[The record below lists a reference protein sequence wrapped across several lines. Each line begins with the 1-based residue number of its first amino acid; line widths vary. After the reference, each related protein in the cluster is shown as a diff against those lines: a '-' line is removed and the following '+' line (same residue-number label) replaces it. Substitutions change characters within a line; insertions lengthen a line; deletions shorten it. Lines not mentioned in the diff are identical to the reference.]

1 MRRLNRRLVR
11 PLRAA
16 VVLLVVVAMIAACGG
31 GGGSGNGAGR
41 PQTTAPTP
49 APPPPPPPC
58 VQTVLGC
65 LTETQYEAKLVEI
78 EDTHN
83 GEDDFKNQWGLTAVR
98 ADRAWA
104 ELELQRGIGTAPG
117 SGQTVGVIDTG
128 IDTGHPVFSSKTVT
142 EEFFGRKEDI
152 DEDGSRTSHGSAVAG
167 VIVGRPSES
176 FTDSVTAARGVAWGA
191 DVAMFAI
198 QAGSSSGNYRPIS
211 LTSLESADDR
221 WASRLTHVIGWSQN
235 GRTIE
240 FVNMSVGFLGII
252 EQYSAQELRTNFG
265 DAIAALAQDGAGDD
279 TVFVWA
285 GGNAHGDPCDPSD
298 FTNNPTLCESYV
310 DSDNQTQYRVNAKSV
325 EILPGLPAR
334 IAELRGR
341 VVAVVAVAPDS
352 DDDED
357 YEIASFSN
365 RCGIAA
371 RWCIAAPGALI
382 RTAYFGPDP
391 DDNTPGSRGAYN
403 ANGTSFAAPMVTG
416 ALVAMKHHFR
426 DEIPNTGLVS
436 RLLETAYDK
445 GIYAVSAT
453 YGHGLLDLAAAL
465 SPQGVPRVS
474 LSERVDG
481 TGADLRQTRFALG
494 NAFGDGLTRALA
506 GQEVAA
512 FDALGAPFWYSL
524 GAFTLSAGGPS
535 AAARLRS
542 FMAPSGQDAV
552 VWRPVL
558 GAVESHDPVAG
569 PTPLRLGL
577 LDAPA
582 QGTRG
587 GHLSLAGRALT
598 LNAAGQEGFNATA
611 FSTEGLDGQAPTSG
625 AALSWRP
632 DGAPLGLRGG
642 FVGEREALL
651 GSRAAGAFGRMAA
664 GSAFAGIEGST
675 RLGAWR
681 LGAGAE
687 VGTVNA
693 SAHGG
698 LIADLSPLT
707 TSAFALQAER
717 PLADAGVLT
726 LAVSQPLRVET
737 GHARLL
743 VPVGRT
749 KDGQVRRQTVTT
761 DLAPTGRQIE
771 LAAQWR
777 QRLDS
782 GGELRLGAA
791 WTHDPGHTAAADPD
805 LTLLASWRQSF

>member
-1 MRRLNRRLVR
+1 MRRLDRRLVW

-16 VVLLVVVAMIAACGG
+16 VALLVVVAMVAACGG
-31 GGGSGNGAGR
+31 GGGS
-41 PQTTAPTP
+41 PQTTT
-49 APPPPPPPC
+49 PPPPPPPC
-58 VQTVLGC
+58 VPTVLGC

-104 ELELQRGIGTAPG
+104 QLELEYGIGTAPG

-128 IDTGHPVFSSKTVT
+128 IDTGHPVFAGKTVT
-142 EEFFGRKEDI
+142 EHFFSGAV
-152 DEDGSRTSHGSAVAG
+152 DEDGSERSHGTGVAG
-167 VIVGRPSES
+167 VIVGRPNEA
-176 FTDSVTAARGVAWGA
+176 FTDAVTAARGVAWGA
-191 DVAMFAI
+191 DIAMFAI
-198 QAGSSSGNYRPIS
+198 PTESSDTYSPIS
-211 LTSLESADDR
+211 LTSLASADDR
-221 WASRLTHVIGWSQN
+221 WAPRFNHVIDWSQN
-235 GRTIE
+235 GRTID

-252 EQYSAQELRTNFG
+252 EQYSTQQLRANFA
-265 DAIAALAQDGAGDD
+265 DAIAALAQDGTGDD
-279 TVFVWA
+279 TVFIWA
-285 GGNAHGDPCDPSD
+285 AGNAHGDPCDPAD
-298 FTNNPTLCESYV
+298 FTNNPDLCEAYV
-310 DSDNQTQYRVNAKSV
+310 DGGETKYRVNAKSV

-334 IAELRGR
+334 IAELRDR

-352 DDDED
+352 DDDGD

-371 RWCIAAPGALI
+371 QWCIAAPGVEI
-382 RTAYFGPDP
+382 RTAFFGPHP
-391 DDNTPGSRGAYN
+391 DTDAPGAQGAYN
-403 ANGTSFAAPMVTG
+403 GSGTSFAAPMVTG
-416 ALVAMKHHFR
+416 ALVVMKHHFR
-426 DEIPNTGLVS
+426 DEIANTGLVS
-436 RLLETAYDK
+436 RLLATAYDK
-445 GIYAVSAT
+445 GIYSNSAI

-465 SPQGVPRVS
+465 SPQGTPRVS

-481 TGADLRQTRFALG
+481 NGVELTQTRFALG

-506 GQEVAA
+506 GHEVVA

-524 GAFTLSAGGPS
+524 GAFTPSAGGPS

-558 GAVESHDPVAG
+558 AAVESHDPAAG

-598 LNAAGQEGFNATA
+598 LNAAGQEGFSATA
-611 FSTEGLDGQAPTSG
+611 FSNEGLDGQAPTSG

-632 DGAPLGLRGG
+632 DGAPLGLQGG

-651 GSRAAGAFGRMAA
+651 GSKAAGAFGRISSGA
-664 GSAFAGIEGST
+664 AFAGIEGSA

-693 SAHGG
+693 SAQGG

-707 TSAFALQAER
+707 TSAFAVEAER

-726 LAVSQPLRVET
+726 LALSQPLRVEA
-737 GHARLL
+737 GRARLS

-749 KDGQVRRQTVTT
+749 KDGRVRRQTVTA

-771 LAAQWR
+771 LAAEWR

-791 WTHDPGHTAAADPD
+791 WTHDPGHAATADPD
-805 LTLLASWRQSF
+805 LTLLAGWRQSF